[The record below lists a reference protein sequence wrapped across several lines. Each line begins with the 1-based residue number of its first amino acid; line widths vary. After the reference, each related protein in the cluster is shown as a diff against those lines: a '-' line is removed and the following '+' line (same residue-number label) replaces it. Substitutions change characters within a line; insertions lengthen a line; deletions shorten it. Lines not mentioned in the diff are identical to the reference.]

1 MLRETEAASVA
12 AAVHEVNECKDRE
25 GEVGGGAA
33 AREDTWSVE
42 VKAMLDEN
50 APLVG
55 SLRVV
60 SKSAPVQGG
69 GEGGGDGLDG
79 GGGGGDK
86 GAATVLVE
94 VVPAD
99 GSEAFRVEMMCSG
112 GGFCFRRMDMESG
125 GGGEGQT
132 YDTMSSLLLNV
143 WYVAACVRR
152 TRVCDVV
159 PGCVWGDLVLRTRS
173 FTHTARHSAPLCPCP
188 FPPLPTPPHPSPPL
202 PIPPPFPCPIPHN
215 HPSHTAHLHRS
226 VSTFAFLPGLPRSRT
241 APFRKARVAAAVV
254 AAIVR
259 IAKAKVV
266 VGKAFS
272 AVQPPRPPK
281 ASGIRPG
288 KAKSMQPPPL
298 RLLWRIGSRS

>member
-1 MLRETEAASVA
+1 MLREAEAAAAA
-12 AAVHEVNECKDRE
+12 AAVHSANECGKDRE

-33 AREDTWSVE
+33 PEDTWSVE

-60 SKSAPVQGG
+60 SKPAPAQGG
-69 GEGGGDGLDG
+69 GEGGGDGREDG
-79 GGGGGDK
+79 GGGGGGGGVD
-86 GAATVLVE
+86 ATVLFD

-112 GGFCFRRMDMESG
+112 GGFCFRRMENG

-143 WYVAACVRR
+143 WYVAACVR
-152 TRVCDVV
+152 TRVVGGVSWCV
-159 PGCVWGDLVLRTRS
+159 PWCVGVPSYTHAHSHTSHVIPLLSVRS
-173 FTHTARHSAPLCPCP
+173 HPLH
-188 FPPLPTPPHPSPPL
+188 PLPTRSH
-202 PIPPPFPCPIPHN
+202 PFPSHRPFHSPSHN

-226 VSTFAFLPGLPRSRT
+226 VSTRGFLPGLQRSRT
-241 APFRKARVAAAVV
+241 APSRKARVAPAAVAAVV
-254 AAIVR
+254 TMT
-259 IAKAKVV
+259 KAKMV
-266 VGKAFS
+266 VGKASS
-272 AVQPPRPPK
+272 AVQPPKASK

-288 KAKSMQPPPL
+288 KAKVMQPPPL
-298 RLLWRIGSRS
+298 RLLWRIGSQS